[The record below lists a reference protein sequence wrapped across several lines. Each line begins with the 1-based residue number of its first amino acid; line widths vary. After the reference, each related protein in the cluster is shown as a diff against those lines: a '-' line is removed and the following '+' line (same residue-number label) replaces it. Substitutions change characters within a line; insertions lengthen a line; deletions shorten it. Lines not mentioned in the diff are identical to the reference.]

1 MSLWLL
7 FGAMTAVALALLG
20 WPLLRRHA
28 TPPARRNYDLT
39 VYRAQLDELER
50 ERARGLLGEAEAEA
64 ARIEVQRRMLATEA
78 ERSGAAPARPRP
90 RRARAAAA
98 LLLVAFPLL
107 SGILYL
113 QLGSPGVPG
122 RPFAGRAEERQQL
135 ADQGD
140 LPSVEAMITRLEER
154 VGAAPDDFEGWLRL
168 GNAYSMVERFDQAA
182 DAYRRAIG
190 LQPQVAPLHAA
201 LAEVLAL
208 AAGGIVTEQA
218 HAEIERAL
226 EIDPKEPRARFY
238 QGIELAQR
246 GEQQQA
252 LDAFVRL
259 AQDSP
264 ADAPWLAA
272 LREQASAIARDL
284 GLDPDDVLPE
294 PKRPA
299 VASDEPVPPGADPG
313 QAQAM
318 ADLPPEEQ
326 EAAIREM
333 VAGLAARL
341 QQQPDDLE
349 GWRMLAR
356 SYGVLG
362 EPEKAAGAY
371 EKVAGLAPEDLAAQ
385 QDYAEALLALQ
396 HAGQPLAPALVEQM
410 RRIEALDADNPF
422 VLFFLGRAAQER
434 GDPAT
439 ARHYWQ
445 QLLAMIPEDAP
456 ERAPVEDLLEQLE
469 AVN

>member
-1 MSLWLL
+1 MSIWLL
-7 FGAMTAVALALLG
+7 FSAMTAVALALLA

-28 TPPARRNYDLT
+28 VAPARRDYDLT
-39 VYRAQLDELER
+39 VYRAQLQELER

-64 ARIEVQRRMLATEA
+64 ARLEVQRRMLATEA
-78 ERSGAAPARPRP
+78 ERGGAAPARTHP

-113 QLGSPGVPG
+113 QLGSPDVPG
-122 RPFAGRAEERQQL
+122 RPFASRAEERQL
-135 ADQGD
+135 AGQGD
-140 LPSVEAMITRLEER
+140 LPSVEAMIARLEER
-154 VGAAPDDFEGWLRL
+154 VAASPDDFEGWLRL
-168 GNAYSMVERFDQAA
+168 GNAYSMVERFDRAA

-190 LQPQVAPLHAA
+190 LQPEVAPLHAA

-226 EIDPKEPRARFY
+226 DIDPKEPRARFY

-252 LDAFVRL
+252 LDVFVRL

-264 ADAPWLAA
+264 VDAPWLPA

-294 PKRPA
+294 PKGPA
-299 VASDEPVPPGADPG
+299 VASDEPAG
-313 QAQAM
+313 QAPAM
-318 ADLPPEEQ
+318 ADLPPAEQ
-326 EAAIREM
+326 KAAIREM
-333 VAGLAARL
+333 VTGLAARL
-341 QQQPDDLE
+341 EQQPDDLE

-356 SYGVLG
+356 SYSVLG
-362 EPEKAAGAY
+362 EPEKAAEAY
-371 EKVAGLAPEDLAAQ
+371 EKVAGLTPDDLAAQ

-396 HAGQPLAPALVEQM
+396 RAGQPLTPDLVEQM

-422 VLFFLGRAAQER
+422 VLFFLGKAAQER
-434 GDPAT
+434 GDVAS
-439 ARHYWQ
+439 ARDYWQ
-445 QLLAMIPEDAP
+445 RLLAMMPEDAP
-456 ERAPVEDLLEQLE
+456 ERASVEDLLEQLD

>member
-7 FGAMTAVALALLG
+7 FGAMTAVALALLA

-28 TPPARRNYDLT
+28 LPPARRDYDLT
-39 VYRAQLDELER
+39 VYRAQLQELER
-50 ERARGLLGEAEAEA
+50 ERARGFLGEAEAEA
-64 ARIEVQRRMLATEA
+64 ARIEVQRRMLATDA
-78 ERSGAAPARPRP
+78 EGGGAAPAWARP

-113 QLGSPGVPG
+113 RLGSPGVPG
-122 RPFAGRAEERQQL
+122 RPFASRAEDRQL
-135 ADQGD
+135 AGQGD
-140 LPSVEAMITRLEER
+140 LPSVEAMISRLEER
-154 VGAAPDDFEGWLRL
+154 VAVSPDDFEGWLRL
-168 GNAYSMVERFDQAA
+168 GNAYSMAQRFDRAA

-190 LQPQVAPLHAA
+190 LQPEVAPLHAA

-246 GEQQQA
+246 GQQQQA
-252 LDAFVRL
+252 LDVFVRL

-264 ADAPWLAA
+264 ADAPWLPA
-272 LREQASAIARDL
+272 LREQASAIASDL
-284 GLDPDDVLPE
+284 GLDPDDILPE

-299 VASDEPVPPGADPG
+299 VASDETAPPGAEAG
-313 QAQAM
+313 QARAM

-341 QQQPDDLE
+341 EQQPDDLE
-349 GWRMLAR
+349 SWRMLAR

-362 EPEKAAGAY
+362 EAEKAAGAY

-385 QDYAEALLALQ
+385 QDYAEALLSLQ
-396 HAGQPLAPALVEQM
+396 RTGQPLAPALVEQM

-434 GDPAT
+434 GDAAT
-439 ARHYWQ
+439 ARDYWQ
-445 QLLAMIPEDAP
+445 QLLAMMPEGAP
-456 ERAPVEDLLEQLE
+456 ERASVEGLLEQLD
-469 AVN
+469 ALD